1 MRPRRKRWR
10 IFRSSVRRTNCHTG
24 SIYRMTS
31 EPLLNHNAAPTLNSL
46 ENRRILFVDDMEAIH
61 EDFRKIFAK
70 APAQPSLEDDGAVLF
85 GATKIPTRSM
95 DFAMDS
101 AFQGKEALEKL
112 RASLNANCPYS
123 MAFIDMR

>member
-10 IFRSSVRRTNCHTG
+10 IFRSSVRRANCQTW
-24 SIYRMTS
+24 SNYRMTS
-31 EPLLNHNAAPTLNSL
+31 EPFLNHNEAPTLNRL

-70 APAQPSLEDDGAVLF
+70 VPAGPSLEDDEAVLF
-85 GATKIPTRSM
+85 GASKGEASSM
-95 DFAMDS
+95 DFEMDS

-112 RASLNANCPYS
+112 RTSLK
-123 MAFIDMR
+123 